1 MSEKDTVNGKIEGDM
16 LKATQ
21 RRVIGSGE
29 GLGDKCTLE
38 PMFGLN
44 ADSTLDNKESLTDG
58 YDLFA
63 KYRHVYAG
71 TGNWL
76 KVSNRITSY
85 SYNYALDNNGYE
97 SSKSICKLLENQ
109 RKIGTNVKGGGRQK
123 HAKERYLFNVKKN
136 CNKTLI
142 GEKCKEQNNSQIAD
156 ERKAI
161 RTGETTNKF
170 LCAAHG
176 KYLPSHKF
184 NRLKQNGE
192 HKPAVKHI
200 NIDQPQKASQQQD
213 SNYVLLPETLPNKVI
228 AESEN
233 GNWLGCKIDH
243 SQNDNKKAISKWGAI
258 DDHRKD
264 MKVTTINQKDQCL
277 SSSSDAEICENTLQ
291 VKGISSLGIS
301 DNSAM
306 EEDTGKTDG
315 SPRCKMVKSTRKHMN
330 LFSRLSQEA
339 QAAMQEAIDEM
350 KDHDVDRKQNKS
362 RVEKYNHQTKDTVPT
377 ESLEVV
383 HRPKYSSV
391 SRSVPR
397 PCSFVDLDQI
407 ASKQHIPRS
416 ISVPN
421 FASSFS
427 EYSSSCKS
435 GVARVKQYGSL
446 RNGLLPSGAHK
457 REGTFVI
464 TPMGYDSR
472 FSDRP
477 VKLDVTDETPEEVKE
492 QAFMKCRDW
501 LIKHT

>member
-1 MSEKDTVNGKIEGDM
+1 MNGTIEEYM
-16 LKATQ
+16 LNATQ
-21 RRVIGSGE
+21 RRVTGSE
-29 GLGDKCTLE
+29 ERSGDKCTLE

-44 ADSTLDNKESLTDG
+44 AESTLDNKESLNDG

-85 SYNYALDNNGYE
+85 SYNYALDNNSYE
-97 SSKSICKLLENQ
+97 SRKSICKFLENQ
-109 RKIGTNVKGGGRQK
+109 RKTKTLGTNIKGSDRQK
-123 HAKERYLFNVKKN
+123 HVKERYLFNVKKN
-136 CNKTLI
+136 HNKTLI

-161 RTGETTNKF
+161 RAGETTNKF

-176 KYLPSHKF
+176 KYLPSHEF

-200 NIDQPQKASQQQD
+200 SIDQTQKASQQQD
-213 SNYVLLPETLPNKVI
+213 SNYVLLPETLPNKAI

-243 SQNDNKKAISKWGAI
+243 SQNDNKKAISKCGVI
-258 DDHRKD
+258 NDHRKD

-277 SSSSDAEICENTLQ
+277 SSSSDAEICENILQ
-291 VKGISSLGIS
+291 VKGISGLGIS

-306 EEDTGKTDG
+306 QEDTVKTDG
-315 SPRCKMVKSTRKHMN
+315 SQSCKMVKSTRKHMN

-339 QAAMQEAIDEM
+339 QAAMQEAINEM
-350 KDHDVDRKQNKS
+350 KDDDVDRKQNKS

-377 ESLEVV
+377 ESLEVY
-383 HRPKYSSV
+383 HRQKCSSISTPV
-391 SRSVPR
+391 SR

-407 ASKQHIPRS
+407 ASKQQIQRS
-416 ISVPN
+416 IWVPH
-421 FASSFS
+421 FASSTCIS
-427 EYSSSCKS
+427 ENSSSCKS
-435 GVARVKQYGSL
+435 GIARIKQCGSL
-446 RNGLLPSGAHK
+446 PNGPLPSGTHR

-472 FSDRP
+472 FNDRP
-477 VKLDVTDETPEEVKE
+477 VMLDVTDETPEEVKE